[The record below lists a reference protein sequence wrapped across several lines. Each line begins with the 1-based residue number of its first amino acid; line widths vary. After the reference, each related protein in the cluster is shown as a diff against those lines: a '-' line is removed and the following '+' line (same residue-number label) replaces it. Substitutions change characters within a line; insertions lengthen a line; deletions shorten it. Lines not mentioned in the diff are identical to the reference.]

1 MQKIL
6 PMMSVLGVCG
16 EVKGHVA
23 VVWVDVGTVWVTW
36 GQCGAQHMRG
46 M

>member
-23 VVWVDVGTVWVTW
+23 VVWVDVGTVR
-36 GQCGAQHMRG
+36 GAARAG